1 MVNKKAIYL
10 LIIFGTFLFQS
21 CGIKARIKKAD
32 KQFELGEYYS
42 AGEIYRSVYGRISGK
57 DRELRS
63 KVAFRQAES
72 HRLTNYSVQA
82 ERAYLNSIK
91 NNYADSIIFLRYA
104 QILHRNGK
112 YTEAAKNYAIY
123 LQKDSSCL
131 LAKNGLEATRIA
143 EKLKS
148 ETTDYIVK
156 KADIFNLRRSST
168 FSPAFAGSDNGML
181 FFTSTR
187 QFNKKVVQKNSSVT
201 GQPVNKIFYVR
212 KNAAG
217 KWEKPEIIGSEV
229 NTITTDDGV
238 CSFSPDGKTMFITR
252 AYQQLNSDAGTE
264 IFSSTRA
271 GGAWSEPKKIK
282 FFADST
288 ISVAHP
294 AIAPDGETIY
304 FVSDAPKGYG
314 GKDIWKGKL
323 EGDVCKYIENAG
335 PEINTPGDEMFPTV
349 KDQNTIYFSSNGQPG
364 LGGLDIFKAE
374 KQKDGT
380 WKVSNAGVPLNSNA
394 DDFGMVFENKVERGF
409 FSSNRGEPRGF
420 DALWSF
426 EMPVNEFVVEG
437 KVLDDQQN
445 PIPDAIVRL
454 VSNNGMNARVVTRKD
469 GSYRIKL
476 EKDIN
481 CVMMASA
488 RGYLNSEAKLS
499 TVGVKESKAFA
510 QDFKLTAIYKPIQL
524 NNIFYEFGK
533 WNLTPESVTG
543 LNALIKILKDN
554 PNITIELSAHTDYKG
569 DNANNKLLSERRAK
583 SVVDYL
589 IAEGIA
595 SNRLTAVGYGE
606 EKPFVVDTNAA
617 RIYPFLK
624 ENDVLTEQYILKL
637 TPEQQEIANQI
648 NRRTEFRV
656 LRTNYK

>member
-1 MVNKKAIYL
+1 MVLRRTIYL
-10 LIIFGTFLFQS
+10 LVIFGTILLQG

-42 AGEIYRSVYGRISGK
+42 AGEIYRSIYARVPGK
-57 DRELRS
+57 NRELRS

-72 HRLTNYSVQA
+72 HRLTNYSTQA
-82 ERAYLNSIK
+82 ERAYLNSLK

-104 QILHRNGK
+104 QTLHRNGK
-112 YTEAAKNYAIY
+112 YSEAAKNYAIY
-123 LQKDSSCL
+123 LQKDSSSL
-131 LAKNGLEATRIA
+131 LAKLGIEATRVA

-148 ETTDYIVK
+148 EPSDYTVK

-168 FSPAFAGSDNGML
+168 FSPAFAVPYNGML

-201 GQPVNKIFYVR
+201 GIPVNKIFYVR

-217 KWEKPEIIGSEV
+217 KWEKPEVIGSEV
-229 NTITTDDGV
+229 NTVTTDDGV
-238 CSFSPDGKTMFITR
+238 CSFSPDGKTMYITR

-264 IFSSTRA
+264 IFASTRA

-282 FFADST
+282 FFSDST

-304 FVSDAPKGYG
+304 FVSDAPKGFG

-323 EGDVCKYIENAG
+323 EGNECKYIENAG
-335 PEINTPGDEMFPTV
+335 SAINTPGDEMFPTV
-349 KDQNTIYFSSNGQPG
+349 KDQNTFFFSSNGHPG

-374 KQKDGT
+374 KLKAGG
-380 WKVSNAGVPLNSNA
+380 WKVTNAGTPLNSNA
-394 DDFGMVFENKVERGF
+394 DDFGMAFENKAERGF

-426 EMPVNEFVVEG
+426 EMPVSEFVVEG
-437 KVLDDQQN
+437 KVVDEQQN

-454 VSNNGMNARVVTRKD
+454 VSNTGMNARVVTRKD

-476 EKDIN
+476 EKDME
-481 CVMMASA
+481 CVMLASA
-488 RGYLNSEAKLS
+488 RGYLNSEGKLS
-499 TVGVKESKAFA
+499 TTGIKESKAFT
-510 QDFKLTAIYKPIQL
+510 QDFKLTAIFKPIQL

-569 DNANNKLLSERRAK
+569 DNASNKLLSERRAK

-606 EKPFVVDTNAA
+606 EKPFIVDANAA

-637 TPEQQEIANQI
+637 TLEQQEIANQI

-656 LRTNYK
+656 LRTNYR